1 MTDEMKAL
9 RERLL
14 AQPKNGYDRVDEQAI
29 AAMEVYCEGY
39 KTYLDK
45 GKTERECAD
54 YTEELAREQ
63 GFVPY
68 QRGMELKPGDKVYR
82 VNRGKSVILAVI
94 GRESLAQGAQIV
106 ACHIDAPR
114 LDFKPH
120 PLYEDSELAY
130 GKTHY
135 YGGIRKYQWVAIPL
149 QLRGVVALK
158 DGSSVKVVLGEGD
171 EPKFVITDLLPHLG
185 AEQGKKPLNEAIP
198 GENLNIVMGSRPL
211 GEEGDSD
218 RVKLRVMALL
228 NEKYGIC
235 EEDFT
240 SAELEV
246 VPAFNATDLGLDRSL
261 IGAYGHDD
269 RVCSYA
275 ALKGLFDIE
284 APAKT
289 AICMLADKEEVG
301 SMGVTGM
308 QSAFF
313 DTFMED
319 LCQGQGVALRV
330 CYENS
335 FCLSSDVTAAFDP
348 NFAEVYEKR
357 NDSRVNYGLG
367 ICKYTG
373 ARGKSGSSDAD
384 AETVAYVRR
393 VLDGAGVVWQISE
406 MGKIDAGGGGTV
418 AQYMANRNIATIDAG
433 VPVLSMH
440 APFETVGKLDCYMN
454 YLGCKAVYMA

>member
-1 MTDEMKAL
+1 MTKEQRDAL
-9 RERLL
+9 LY
-14 AQPKNGYDRVDEQAI
+14 QPKNGYDRLTQAEEQELNA
-29 AAMEVYCEGY
+29 YCEAY
-39 KTYLDK
+39 KSFLDRS
-45 GKTERECAD
+45 KTERECVFTAIL
-54 YTEELAREQ
+54 EAEAR
-63 GFVPY
+63 GFVAYHP
-68 QRGMELKPGDKVYR
+68 GMPIKTGDKLYWN
-82 VNRGKSVILAVI
+82 NRGKAIMLAVI
-94 GRESLAQGAQIV
+94 GEEDLSHGANIG
-106 ACHIDAPR
+106 AAHTDAPR
-114 LDFKPH
+114 LDIKPN

-130 GKTHY
+130 LKTHH

-149 QLRGVVALK
+149 ELRGVVVLR
-158 DGSSVKVVLGEGD
+158 DGTVVKVVLGQGN

-185 AEQGKKPLNEAIP
+185 AEQGKKPLSEAIP
-198 GENLNIVMGSRPL
+198 GENLNILMGSRPL
-211 GEEGDSD
+211 GEDGDSD
-218 RVKLRVMALL
+218 RVKLRVLDLL
-228 NEKYGIC
+228 HEKYGIC
-235 EEDFT
+235 EDDFT

-275 ALKGLFDIE
+275 ALKGLFDIDVPE
-284 APAKT
+284 KT
-289 AICMLADKEEVG
+289 AVCMLADKEEIG

-319 LCQGQGVALRV
+319 LCDGQGVSLRV
-330 CYENS
+330 CYESS

-357 NDSRVNYGLG
+357 NESRVNYGLG

-373 ARGKSGSSDAD
+373 ARGKSGSSDAG

-393 VLDGAGVVWQISE
+393 VLDEAGVVWQIGE
-406 MGKIDAGGGGTV
+406 MGKIDVGGGGTV
-418 AQYMANRNIATIDAG
+418 AQYMANRNIDTIDAG

-440 APFETVGKLDCYMN
+440 SPFETVGKLDCYMN
-454 YLGCKAVYMA
+454 YLGCKAVYNA

>member
-319 LCQGQGVALRV
+319 LCEGQGVALRV

>member
-54 YTEELAREQ
+54 YTEALAREQ

-68 QRGMELKPGDKVYR
+68 QRGMDLKPGDKVYR

-94 GRESLAQGAQIV
+94 GQESLAQGAQIV

-301 SMGVTGM
+301 SMGITGM

-319 LCQGQGVALRV
+319 LCQGQDVALRV